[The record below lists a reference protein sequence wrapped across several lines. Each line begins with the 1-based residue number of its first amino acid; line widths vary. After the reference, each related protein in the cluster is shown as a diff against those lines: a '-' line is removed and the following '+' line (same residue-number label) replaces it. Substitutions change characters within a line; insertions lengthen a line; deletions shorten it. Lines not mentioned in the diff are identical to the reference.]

1 MSTASTKNVLD
12 PGTVE
17 SRGFGG
23 EKNNSRDEVAEEI
36 EEFLAESTL
45 GLRSETRCFLNI
57 FVFVTALPCP
67 AHWAAIHPGFL
78 MKGMCYFPV
87 VGAIVG
93 CLVSQV
99 FDLGLL
105 LWELPVVAAAALST
119 AVSFKITGCLHEDG
133 LADTADGIGG
143 GWTRPQILRIM
154 SDSRLGTFGSA
165 ALMLY
170 VFTKLQLLAALGASR
185 WEIYDFVACG
195 NEQTTSGSANT
206 EEELLSYCGSQGAGP
221 ALVVA

>member
-1 MSTASTKNVLD
+1 MTTTTAKNVLD

-17 SRGFGG
+17 ARGFGG
-23 EKNNSRDEVAEEI
+23 DGNPSRDEVAGEI
-36 EEFLAESTL
+36 ETFLSENTWSV
-45 GLRSETRCFLNI
+45 RSELRCFLNI

-67 AHWAAIHPGFL
+67 AHWAALHPGLL
-78 MKGMCYFPV
+78 MKGMCYFPL

-93 CLVSQV
+93 ILVSQI

-105 LWELPVVAAAALST
+105 LWELPIVAAAALST
-119 AVSFKITGCLHEDG
+119 AVSLKITGCLHEDG

-170 VFTKLQLLAALGASR
+170 IFTKLQLLAALGASK
-185 WEIYDFVACG
+185 WEIYDMASCG
-195 NEQTTSGSANT
+195 NEPSTG
-206 EEELLSYCGSQGAGP
+206 EELLPYCGSQGAGP

>member
-1 MSTASTKNVLD
+1 MSTASAKNVLD

-23 EKNNSRDEVAEEI
+23 DKNHTHDEVADEI
-36 EEFLAESTL
+36 EEFLAENTL
-45 GLRSETRCFLNI
+45 GVRSESRCFLKI

-67 AHWAAIHPGFL
+67 SHWAAIHPGFL

-93 CLVSQV
+93 SLVSQV

-133 LADTADGIGG
+133 LADTADGMGG
-143 GWTRPQILRIM
+143 GWTRLQILRIM

-165 ALMLY
+165 ALMMY
-170 VFTKLQLLAALGASR
+170 VFTKLELLAALGTSR
-185 WEIYDFVACG
+185 WEIYDSIACG
-195 NEQTTSGSANT
+195 NEQATSGSTNRG
-206 EEELLSYCGSQGAGP
+206 EELMSYCGSQGAGP

>member
-1 MSTASTKNVLD
+1 MSTKTEKNVLD

-23 EKNNSRDEVAEEI
+23 DENHSRDQVAEEI
-36 EEFLAESTL
+36 EEFLRENTL
-45 GLRSETRCFLNI
+45 GLRSELRCFLNI

-78 MKGMCYFPV
+78 MRGMCYFPV
-87 VGAIVG
+87 VGSIVG
-93 CLVSQV
+93 ILVSQV
-99 FDLGLL
+99 FDLGLC

-119 AVSFKITGCLHEDG
+119 AVSLKMTGCLHEDG
-133 LADTADGIGG
+133 LADTADGMGG
-143 GWTRPQILRIM
+143 GWTRQQILRIM

-165 ALMLY
+165 ALILY
-170 VFTKLQLLAALGASR
+170 IFAKLQLLTALGASD
-185 WEIYDFVACG
+185 WKIYDAVSCVNDG
-195 NEQTTSGSANT
+195 EEGSMR
-206 EEELLSYCGSQGAGP
+206 YCASQGAGP

>member
-1 MSTASTKNVLD
+1 MSSTTITPAKNVLD
-12 PGTVE
+12 AGTVE

-23 EKNNSRDEVAEEI
+23 DSRDEVAEEI
-36 EEFLAESTL
+36 EEFLRENTL
-45 GLRSETRCFLNI
+45 GVQSETRCFLNI

-78 MKGMCYFPV
+78 MKGMCHFPV

-93 CLVSQV
+93 ILVSQV

-105 LWELPVVAAAALST
+105 LWQLPAVGAAALST
-119 AVSFKITGCLHEDG
+119 AVSLKITGCLHEDG
-133 LADTADGIGG
+133 LADTADGMGG
-143 GWTRPQILRIM
+143 GWTRHQILRIM

-170 VFTKLQLLAALGASR
+170 VFTKLQLLAALGTSR
-185 WEIYDFVACG
+185 WEIYDTVAC
-195 NEQTTSGSANT
+195 TA
-206 EEELLSYCGSQGAGP
+206 EEELLPDCGSQGAGP
-221 ALVVA
+221 ALLVA

>member
-1 MSTASTKNVLD
+1 MSATTEKNVLD

-23 EKNNSRDEVAEEI
+23 DENHSRDEVAEEI
-36 EEFLAESTL
+36 EEFLSENTTL
-45 GLRSETRCFLNI
+45 GVRSELRSFLNI

-67 AHWAAIHPGFL
+67 AHWAEIHPGFL
-78 MKGMCYFPV
+78 MKGMCHFPV

-93 CLVSQV
+93 ILVSQV

-105 LWELPVVAAAALST
+105 LWELPVVAAATLST
-119 AVSFKITGCLHEDG
+119 AVSLKITGCLHEDG

-165 ALMLY
+165 ALILY
-170 VFTKLQLLAALGASR
+170 VFAKVQLLAALGTSN
-185 WEIYDFVACG
+185 WEIYDTVACG
-195 NEQTTSGSANT
+195 NEQAN
-206 EEELLSYCGSQGAGP
+206 CGSQGAGP

>member
-1 MSTASTKNVLD
+1 MSATTEKNVLD

-23 EKNNSRDEVAEEI
+23 DENHSRDEVAEEI
-36 EEFLAESTL
+36 EEFLNENTTL
-45 GLRSETRCFLNI
+45 GVRSELRSFLNI

-67 AHWAAIHPGFL
+67 AHWAEIHPGFL
-78 MKGMCYFPV
+78 MKGMCHFPV

-93 CLVSQV
+93 ILVSQV

-119 AVSFKITGCLHEDG
+119 AVSLKITGCLHEDG

-165 ALMLY
+165 ALILY
-170 VFTKLQLLAALGASR
+170 VFAKVQLLAALGTSN
-185 WEIYDFVACG
+185 WEIYDTVTCD
-195 NEQTTSGSANT
+195 NEQAN
-206 EEELLSYCGSQGAGP
+206 CGSQGAGP
-221 ALVVA
+221 ALLVA